1 MKSYR
6 NILLDVDGTLL
17 DFGASEKLGIRK
29 VLEAYGFE
37 AKKEF
42 MEEYHKINKAAWAAF
57 ERGEVT
63 KEKLVNQRFEVFFEH
78 LGKFVDGAEAE
89 GIYRKFLD
97 SSAILIDGAA
107 DLCRYL
113 KEKGYGLYVV
123 TNGTSTTQYKRLA
136 LSGLDCYMN
145 DIFVSEDAGSQK
157 PQKEYF
163 EYCFARIPDP
173 DPETMILLG
182 DSLTSDIRG
191 GNLAGVDTCW
201 YNPQGDSR
209 RADIQPKYEI
219 QSLEQF
225 REIV

>member
-1 MKSYR
+1 MKTYR

-17 DFGASEKLGIRK
+17 DFGASERQGIRQ
-29 VLEAYGFE
+29 VLTFYGFQP
-37 AKKEF
+37 K
-42 MEEYHKINKAAWAAF
+42 EEYLARYKEINKEAWAAF

-63 KEKLVNQRFEVFFEH
+63 KEKLVNQRFEVFFGQ
-78 LGKFVDGAEAE
+78 LGKTVNGEEAE
-89 GIYRKFLD
+89 GLYRTCLD
-97 SSAILIDGAA
+97 SSAILIDGAV

-136 LSGLDCYMN
+136 LSGLDSFM
-145 DIFVSEDAGSQK
+145 DGIFVSEDAGSQK

-163 EYCFARIPDP
+163 DYCFKRIPDA

-191 GNLAGVDTCW
+191 GLTAGVDTCW
-201 YNPQGDSR
+201 YNPD
-209 RADIQPKYEI
+209 RAAGREDIQPVYEI
-219 QSLEQF
+219 ENLGQF
-225 REIV
+225 RMIV